1 MTDIYS
7 DIKTVL
13 KKERVF
19 KIKEL
24 PNTYNPLFIFSN
36 EEDEEVFTGFYNEV
50 LEAFKD
56 NLDLEVKYLDCMQ
69 EAWELTLFFKILN

>member
-1 MTDIYS
+1 MTDIFA
-7 DIKTVL
+7 DIKVKL
-13 KKERVF
+13 KSESVF
-19 KIKEL
+19 KIKDL

-36 EEDEEVFTGFYNEV
+36 EEDEEVFTGFYDEV